1 MNSLNK
7 SIKITRLMHKDKYKD
22 IKNSSQTDQNRS
34 NRFCLITQDKIQEFR
49 TIRIPKNI
57 LHPLI
62 KRFNSIKKVQIL
74 KYRTSEAKLSK
85 N

>member
-49 TIRIPKNI
+49 TIRILKNI

-62 KRFNSIKKVQIL
+62 KRFNSTKKVQIL
-74 KYRTSEAKLSK
+74 KYRTSEAKLFK